1 MAVKQPE
8 LTPVCRYVSE
18 RTGSSLSRQQLGRL
32 DEAIAAR
39 KGKADE
45 LTYLEHLKSTRGAA
59 ELAELMSVI
68 SVHKTDLFRD
78 EVQLEAVRRK
88 LLPQLLAEQRLL
100 KVWSAGC
107 ATGEEVATLLIL
119 LDEAGADP
127 ASSVLG
133 TDISATA
140 LKTAQTLAFAAEAM
154 KRVPA
159 AIREHHF
166 TEKDGR
172 FVLVPK
178 LATRAA
184 WARHNLM
191 DHPYPLPPIGGGFD
205 LIFCRNVLI
214 YFTEGAWERVVD
226 ALVDR
231 LRPGGVLVLGAAE
244 PILGKNAQIEVM
256 RLSEAFFYRRR
267 LTPKTEPAAAGVPL
281 PAPSPAWVVPPPSA
295 PRRTISSPDLPAV
308 GDGRLATG
316 EFPALVDPREEGVRL
331 FELVLEW
338 SAAGEKDEQTEKGL
352 RKALY
357 LAPDLAPARYLLGL
371 LLEQRE
377 ANADASSE
385 YRRALAML
393 NEGKARVTPFFL
405 NSERLKKA
413 CELALKRLGYR

>member
-1 MAVKQPE
+1 MKQPA
-8 LTPVCRYVSE
+8 LTPVCRYVSD
-18 RTGSSLSRQQLGRL
+18 RTGSSLSRQQLQRL

-39 KGKADE
+39 KGRLDE
-45 LTYLEHLKSTRGAA
+45 VAYLEHLKSTRGAV

-88 LLPQLLAEQRLL
+88 LLPMLISEQPLL

-119 LDEAGADP
+119 LEEAGADP
-127 ASSVLG
+127 ASTVLG
-133 TDISATA
+133 TDISASA
-140 LKTAQTLAFAAEAM
+140 LKAAEPLAFIPEMM
-154 KRVPA
+154 KRVPS
-159 AIREHHF
+159 AIRERSF
-166 TEKDGR
+166 VEKNGR
-172 FVLVPK
+172 SSLIPR
-178 LATRAA
+178 LAQRAS

-191 DHPYPLPPIGGGFD
+191 DHPYPLPPIGSGFD

-244 PILGKNAQIEVM
+244 PMLGKSAQVEVM
-256 RLSEAFFYRRR
+256 RLQHAFFYRRR
-267 LTPKTEPAAAGVPL
+267 LVPKPPPEPGLPV
-281 PAPSPAWVVPPPSA
+281 PAPSAPWVVLPSS
-295 PRRTISSPDLPAV
+295 PRRPVSSGDLPPV
-308 GDGRLATG
+308 GDAPKSITG
-316 EFPALVDPREEGVRL
+316 EFPLIEDPREEGVRL

-357 LAPDLAPARYLLGL
+357 LAPDLAPARYLLGM
-371 LLEQRE
+371 LLEQRQ
-377 ANADASSE
+377 ANADATSE

-393 NEGKARVTPFFL
+393 NEGKARVTPFYL
-405 NSERLKKA
+405 NPERLKAA
-413 CELALKRLGYR
+413 CQIALKRLGYR

>member
-1 MAVKQPE
+1 VKPIELSAVA
-8 LTPVCRYVSE
+8 RYVSE

-32 DEAIAAR
+32 DEAIAER
-39 KGKADE
+39 KGRRDDFG
-45 LTYLEHLKSTRGAA
+45 YLEHLKSTRGAA

-88 LLPQLLAEQRLL
+88 ILPQLVTEHRVLR
-100 KVWSAGC
+100 VWSAGC

-119 LDEAGADP
+119 LDEAGAD
-127 ASSVLG
+127 ATSTVLG
-133 TDISATA
+133 TDIAATA
-140 LKTAQTLAFAAEAM
+140 LKAAQPLVFAHEVM
-154 KRVPA
+154 KRVPSLLRERYFVEKEGRSALIERLA
-159 AIREHHF
+159 A
-166 TEKDGR
+166 
-172 FVLVPK
+172 
-178 LATRAA
+178 RAM
-184 WARHNLM
+184 WMRHNLM
-191 DHPYPLPPIGGGFD
+191 DHPYPLPPTGGGFD

-244 PILGKNAQIEVM
+244 PILGKNAQLEVL
-256 RLSEAFFYRRR
+256 RLQQAFCYRRR
-267 LTPKTEPAAAGVPL
+267 LTPKVDPPAGVPL
-281 PAPSPAWVVPPPSA
+281 PNPSPAWVAPAPSA
-295 PRRTISSPDLPAV
+295 PRRPSSPDLPPV
-308 GDGRLATG
+308 RSTSSSELPVVT
-316 EFPALVDPREEGVRL
+316 DPREEGVKL
-331 FELVLEW
+331 FENVLEW
-338 SAAGEKDEQTEKGL
+338 SAAGEKDEDTEKGL

-371 LLEQRE
+371 LLEQRQ

-393 NEGKARVTPFFL
+393 NEGKARPTPFFL
-405 NSERLKKA
+405 NPERLKKA